1 MRLGISLC
9 FLVLIFPRMSPAETS
24 KDLVELLPAA
34 SINWSTGV
42 VEAKGLFPRSGPSA
56 QEPAMQEDL
65 HQAQRAAAENIL
77 FALKQMRMD
86 AARDVEAI
94 MALNPEIGAR
104 VKQLAENAHL
114 IQKELLSDGILQVT
128 LRIDLLG
135 GLSQLILPEEIKQVE
150 PIKPLQ
156 GVSRAKARDAEPVT
170 ENGYSGLI
178 VDARGIGARPAMVP
192 LLVDES
198 GKQVFGPAF
207 VSREYAVQYGMC
219 GYMRSLDGSNRQAR
233 VGLNPLMVKGLRTL
247 HEGTCD
253 IVISNVDAARLRD
266 ASANLGFL
274 KQCRVMIVLD

>member
-1 MRLGISLC
+1 MRHWISLC
-9 FLVLIFPRMSPAETS
+9 FLVLIFPRIGPAETS

-34 SINWSTGV
+34 SINWTIGV
-42 VEAKGLFPRSGPSA
+42 VEARGLFPMSDPSA
-56 QEPAMQEDL
+56 QEPAMQKDL
-65 HQAQRAAAENIL
+65 HQAQLAAAENIL
-77 FALKQMRMD
+77 LALKQMRMD
-86 AARDVEAI
+86 TTRDVEVI

-104 VKQLAENAHL
+104 VTQLAQNAHI
-114 IQKELLSDGILQVT
+114 IQKEVLSDGMLKVT

-156 GVSRAKARDAEPVT
+156 REFRAKDPDSEQVV
-170 ENGYSGLI
+170 ESGFSGLI
-178 VDARGIGARPAMVP
+178 VDARGIGARPAIVP
-192 LLVDES
+192 LLVDEN
-198 GKQVFGPAF
+198 GKQIFGPAF

-219 GYMRSLDGSNRQAR
+219 GYVRSLDSSNRQAR

-247 HEGTCD
+247 QEGTCD
-253 IVISNVDAARLRD
+253 IVISNADAARLRD